1 MRILTFIFGL
11 FFTFHTMAFNPSD
24 LRAFGKESPVQMYLF
39 TSLGC
44 PFCADFHKQIL
55 PTLKKEYA
63 DTGKAQ
69 IIVVDIIHGGNS
81 LLATQA
87 VRCLDV
93 GKADKLED
101 DLYANQSKW
110 MTKSAE
116 EAKRVIASYAARQ
129 GMTKELLDLCLTDKE
144 LQKNIIEQQ
153 ANLARL
159 YGISSFPTLVM
170 RDGSEVSKWSGAD
183 KKIFK
188 ELKEAFQK

>member
-1 MRILTFIFGL
+1 MRFLTFILSL
-11 FFTFHTMAFNPSD
+11 FFMFQAMAFNPSD
-24 LRAFGKESPVQMYLF
+24 LRAFGKSAPVQMYLF

-44 PFCADFHKQIL
+44 PFCADFHKQIF
-55 PTLKKEYA
+55 PALKKEYA

-69 IIVVDIIHGGNS
+69 IIVVDVIHGGNS
-81 LLATQA
+81 LFATQA
-87 VRCLDV
+87 VRCLDI

-110 MTKSAE
+110 MRKDTE
-116 EAKRVIASYAARQ
+116 EAKKVIASFAARQ
-129 GMTKELLDLCLTDKE
+129 GMTQKLFDACLTDQN
-144 LQKNIIEQQ
+144 LQENIIDQQ

-159 YGISSFPTLVM
+159 YGVNSFPTLVM
-170 RDGSEVSKWSGAD
+170 RDGSEVRKWSGAD

>member
-1 MRILTFIFGL
+1 MRIFLFILSL
-11 FFTFHTMAFNPSD
+11 FFILPAMAFNPSD
-24 LRAFGKESPVQMYLF
+24 MRAFGKSAPVQMYLF

-44 PFCADFHKQIL
+44 PFCADFHKKIL

-69 IIVVDIIHGGNS
+69 IIVVDMIHGANS
-81 LLATQA
+81 LMATQA
-87 VRCLDV
+87 IRCLDV

-110 MTKSAE
+110 MNKGSE
-116 EAKRVIASYAARQ
+116 EAKRSIASFAARQ
-129 GMTKELLDLCLTDKE
+129 GMNQNLFDMCLTDKE
-144 LQKNIIEQQ
+144 LQKSIIEQQ

-159 YGISSFPTLVM
+159 YGVTGTPTLVV
-170 RDGSEVSKWSGAD
+170 REGAEVRKWSGSD

>member
-1 MRILTFIFGL
+1 MRLFTFIFGL
-11 FFTFHTMAFNPSD
+11 FFAFQAMAFNPSD

-44 PFCADFHKQIL
+44 PYCADFHKKIL

-69 IIVVDIIHGGNS
+69 IIVVDMIHGGNS

-110 MTKSAE
+110 MSKNTE
-116 EAKRVIASYAARQ
+116 EAKRTIASFAARQ
-129 GMTKELLDLCLTDKE
+129 GMTQKQFDLCLTDQN
-144 LQKNIIEQQ
+144 LQQDIIDQQ

-159 YGISSFPTLVM
+159 YGVNSFPTLVM
-170 RDGSEVSKWSGAD
+170 RDGSEVRKWSGAD

>member
-1 MRILTFIFGL
+1 MRLFTFIFSL
-11 FFTFHTMAFNPSD
+11 FFAFQVAAFNPSD
-24 LRAFGKESPVQMYLF
+24 LRAFGKSAPVQMYLF

-44 PFCADFHKQIL
+44 PYCADFHKKIL

-69 IIVVDIIHGGNS
+69 IIVVDMIHGGNS

-110 MTKSAE
+110 MRKDAE
-116 EAKRVIASYAARQ
+116 DAKKVIASFAARQ
-129 GMTKELLDLCLTDKE
+129 GMTQKLLDLCLTDQN
-144 LQKNIIEQQ
+144 LQETIIDQQ

-159 YGISSFPTLVM
+159 YGVNSFPTLVM
-170 RDGSEVSKWSGAD
+170 RDGSEVRKWSGVD
-183 KKIFK
+183 KKIFT

>member
-1 MRILTFIFGL
+1 MRLFTFIFGL
-11 FFTFHTMAFNPSD
+11 FFAFQAMAFNPSD

-44 PFCADFHKQIL
+44 PYCADFHKKIL

-69 IIVVDIIHGGNS
+69 IIVVDMIHGGNS

-110 MTKSAE
+110 MSKNTE
-116 EAKRVIASYAARQ
+116 EAKRTIASFAARQ
-129 GMTKELLDLCLTDKE
+129 GMTQKQFDLCLTDQN
-144 LQKNIIEQQ
+144 LQQDIIDQQ

-159 YGISSFPTLVM
+159 SQSSFTARRKLKRLRLLQRHSSAETVLM
-170 RDGSEVSKWSGAD
+170 RICRS
-183 KKIFK
+183 
-188 ELKEAFQK
+188 QR

>member
-1 MRILTFIFGL
+1 MRLLTLVFSL
-11 FFTFHTMAFNPSD
+11 FFALQAVAFNPSD
-24 LRAFGKESPVQMYLF
+24 LRALGKSAPVQMYLF

-44 PFCADFHKQIL
+44 PFCADFHKKIL

-63 DTGKAQ
+63 DSGKAQ
-69 IIVVDIIHGGNS
+69 IIIVDMIHGGNS

-87 VRCLDV
+87 VRCLNV

-101 DLYANQSKW
+101 DLYINQSKW
-110 MTKSAE
+110 MHKETGD
-116 EAKRVIASYAARQ
+116 AKKIIASYATRQ
-129 GMTKELLDLCLTDKE
+129 GMTGKQFDACLADQDL
-144 LQKNIIEQQ
+144 QNAIIEQQ

-159 YGISSFPTLVM
+159 YGVNSFPTLVM
-170 RDGSEVSKWSGAD
+170 RDGSEVRKWSGAD